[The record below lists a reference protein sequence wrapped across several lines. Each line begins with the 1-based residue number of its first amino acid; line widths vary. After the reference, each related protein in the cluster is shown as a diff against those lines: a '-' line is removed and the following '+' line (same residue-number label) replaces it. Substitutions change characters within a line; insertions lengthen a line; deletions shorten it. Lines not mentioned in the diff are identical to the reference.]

1 MNITATNTWHIPT
14 TPDGDAFAPMK
25 DFFND
30 PLSGTPAE
38 LKAPTFITFPSE
50 KEKGYAAAH
59 PGKIS
64 CQMLIMAPYEW
75 FEPLK
80 DNSHAYLKVKKQ
92 WEDRALAILFHYFP
106 KVKGHVDMVDISTP
120 VTIGRWLNAHRGI
133 LFVCLHYNV

>member
-1 MNITATNTWHIPT
+1 
-14 TPDGDAFAPMK
+14 MK
-25 DFFND
+25 AFFND
-30 PLSGTPAE
+30 PLSGSAGD

-75 FEPLK
+75 FERVK
-80 DNSHAYLKVKKQ
+80 DDTKAYQAMKQQ
-92 WEDRALAILFHYFP
+92 WEERALAILYHYHP

-120 VTIGRWLNAHRGI
+120 VTIGRWLNAHRGNNLVCWIVLI
-133 LFVCLHYNV
+133 LFNVCV